1 MKIYEGLKWIDWET
15 NDAACWL
22 ASETGLTREAAKH
35 HILANLTPD
44 EEGDY
49 DMDEL
54 DDLAMIIVEEY

>member
-1 MKIYEGLKWIDWET
+1 MKIYEGSKWIDWET
-15 NDAACWL
+15 RDAACWL
-22 ASETGLTREAAKH
+22 AAEAGLTREAAKQ

-44 EEGDY
+44 EGGDY